1 MYGAMTTP
9 LRVTSWS
16 PRHTAWQP
24 GAPVFRHAPVVQ
36 GTPGLRQ
43 PALGYARMGQQQI
56 PVPAVFLGLVSLAL
70 AAGTAYV
77 GIDYGRKQKGLKSAM
92 GWIVGVGGGI
102 ATLARAAGYLGDLY
116 GQQPAPTTSV
126 PVVS

>member
-1 MYGAMTTP
+1 MYGTMTTP

-16 PRHTAWQP
+16 PRHTAWP

-36 GTPGLRQ
+36 GTPALRH
-43 PALGYARMGQQQI
+43 PALGQPRMGQQQQI

-102 ATLARAAGYLGDLY
+102 ATLARAAGYLGELY
-116 GQQPAPTTSV
+116 GRQPAPTASV